1 MNSDQIKELFNTV
14 FKEESKKNNSNSSSN
29 SETKTISQSS
39 EGNFENNIRELLLQ
53 RLPIEKNDEIIEE
66 GKSFIIFSM
75 EIFDKKEKK
84 LLKSKSFFQEEFY
97 CIEIEEEAFIIRRD
111 DLSKLYYYNS
121 KKKNKSMIQGFEETQ
136 PISKETTNFYF
147 TEEEEEEKNKIME
160 NEPKESKESFFYDI
174 KFNLLS
180 NETTRFIGENN
191 NIPDDFFKGYYV
203 KGKLLLKG
211 NNLFAV
217 GFGKDKEY
225 KIGEGTIHYP
235 MNDYYIKLTTIKGEF
250 DGIYT
255 CTDTFKLDSLKCSII
270 FSQFDI
276 IFENSKILFE
286 MKNGSGGENKVIKQ
300 AINYQKNA
308 KIIFK
313 DKKVYHIIIV
323 RAKELANAIYKKITN
338 EFIKTYNFNNF
349 ALLCIE
355 GKLDSFAQSSKP
367 QKKKNRENLEESVHK
382 KIEKIEA
389 QISQIPQIQ
398 RDLQEIKNEIKSLK
412 ASNCLIC

>member
-1 MNSDQIKELFNTV
+1 M
-14 FKEESKKNNSNSSSN
+14 
-29 SETKTISQSS
+29 
-39 EGNFENNIRELLLQ
+39 
-53 RLPIEKNDEIIEE
+53 
-66 GKSFIIFSM
+66 
-75 EIFDKKEKK
+75 
-84 LLKSKSFFQEEFY
+84 LKSKSFFQEEFY
-97 CIEIEEEAFIIRRD
+97 YQELGEKAFIIRRD

-121 KKKNKSMIQGFEETQ
+121 KTKNKSMIQGFEETQ

-180 NETTRFIGENN
+180 NETTSFIGENN

-313 DKKVYHIIIV
+313 DKTVYHIIIV
-323 RAKELANAIYKKITN
+323 RSKELANAIHKKITN

-355 GKLDSFAQSSKP
+355 GKSDYFAQSSKP
-367 QKKKNRENLEESVHK
+367 QKKKNRENSEESVHK
-382 KIEKIEA
+382 KFEKIET
-389 QISQIPQIQ
+389 QISALQ
-398 RDLQEIKNEIKSLK
+398 RDMQEMKNEMKSLNTK
-412 ASNCLIC
+412 LSDLLGIKEKK